1 MLPIIK
7 WIKEHPAFEP
17 LLALDKSKV
26 SSCGG
31 MDEGDDVTMKPT
43 YFFFSLGNR
52 KGNTST
58 KNMEL
63 YLIPSVTGINQKF
76 IL

>member
-7 WIKEHPAFEP
+7 WIKEDPAFEP

-31 MDEGDDVTMKPT
+31 MDEGDDVTMKLT
-43 YFFFSLGNR
+43 SFFFSLGNR

-58 KNMEL
+58 KTW
-63 YLIPSVTGINQKF
+63 IF
-76 IL
+76 I

>member
-1 MLPIIK
+1 MVKYMLPVIK
-7 WIKEHPAFEP
+7 WIKENHSFEP

-31 MDEGDDVTMKPT
+31 MDEGDDVTTKST
-43 YFFFSLGNR
+43 SFFFSLGNR

-58 KNMEL
+58 KTWN
-63 YLIPSVTGINQKF
+63 F
-76 IL
+76 I

>member
-7 WIKEHPAFEP
+7 WIKEDPAFEP
-17 LLALDKSKV
+17 LLALDKSEV

-31 MDEGDDVTMKPT
+31 MDEGDGVTVKPT
-43 YFFFSLGNR
+43 SFFSSLGNR

-58 KNMEL
+58 KSWN
-63 YLIPSVTGINQKF
+63 F
-76 IL
+76 I